1 VPGGPQQLQKRFTL
15 KHIQSLVLLA
25 AACANDNLGRKATC
39 NSVLLLR
46 IDPRMPRNVIHA
58 QTFSGAAEP
67 SEGGP
72 SNSGGMRNRP
82 GLLRE
87 FAETILNWWKDV
99 WSMPGRPR
107 RFLGWPATIFILTQ
121 LLAGIPLLPYALL
134 HWHTDDPLRFAS
146 FLAVALG
153 ASLFKV
159 RLPGIQ
165 ATMSANFLFILV
177 GILDLSYPETL
188 LMGCLGGLAQSLW
201 QSKPRP
207 RLIQLLFNFANLAIS
222 ISLANLV
229 FHSHTAYSFG
239 WRWPMLLA
247 AASTS
252 YFAMNTMSVSGV
264 IAMTE
269 RRNPLLVWKECYL
282 WSFPYHLLGAL
293 IAGGVSIINRS
304 LGWQVAILVLPVVYW
319 IYRSYR
325 TYLDRLEAEKK
336 HTEAIADLHLRTIEA
351 LSLAIEAKDHNTH
364 DHLKRVQIY
373 ALQIGKD
380 LGLDESQLNAVRAA
394 AMLHDIGKLAVPEH
408 ILSKPGRLTPEE
420 FEKLKIHP
428 IVGAQILD
436 RVQFPYPVV
445 PIVRSHHEKWN
456 GTGYPDGLSGE
467 GIPIGARI
475 LSVVDCFDALT
486 SERPYRRAMSPDE
499 AMSLLRSESG
509 QSYDPRVVD
518 YIERHYRD
526 LEEVVGRVAKE
537 GSPFELVSKVERS
550 VAPSAGFAEIPDE
563 AEVRAASFLAS
574 IVSARQEAQL
584 LFELAQTLG
593 NSLSLRETL
602 SVVAVRLK
610 EMIPHDAIVFYILE
624 EGTLVPRYVHGVDY
638 DLFSSMEIPLG
649 QGVSGWVAQAEKPI
663 INGDPAA
670 ETKYL
675 GDRARISVLQSAL
688 SVPLRGRDGVAGVL
702 SVYLREKQGFTKDHL
717 RLLLAASSKLG
728 LSVENA
734 MQFERAQD
742 TASTDFLTGLPN
754 ARSICVH
761 LEKEISRSRRGAN
774 TLAVLLCDLNGFKNV
789 NDNYGHLVGNKLLQE
804 IARNLKNAS
813 REYDQVG
820 RLGGDEFVFVL
831 PELTAECVEELKP
844 RLERAVE
851 DAGRLICSEKVVTVS
866 IGCAFYP
873 KDGST
878 AEELLSEADRR
889 MYETKET
896 YYKQRGEAPRLQVVD

>member
-1 VPGGPQQLQKRFTL
+1 MSREVCLDKRTSNGAPGPPDREDVSIAGMRRHSEKE
-15 KHIQSLVLLA
+15 A
-25 AACANDNLGRKATC
+25 AR
-39 NSVLLLR
+39 SVLR
-46 IDPRMPRNVIHA
+46 
-58 QTFSGAAEP
+58 
-67 SEGGP
+67 
-72 SNSGGMRNRP
+72 
-82 GLLRE
+82 
-87 FAETILNWWKDV
+87 WWKSI
-99 WSMPGRPR
+99 WSLPGKEG

-121 LLAGIPLLPYALL
+121 LLVGIPLLPLGLL
-134 HWHTDDPLRFAS
+134 RWHSENPLRFAC
-146 FLAVALG
+146 FLGVALG

-188 LMGCLGGLAQSLW
+188 VMGCLGGLVQSLW
-201 QSKPRP
+201 QAKPRP

-229 FHSHTAYSFG
+229 FHSHSAFNLG
-239 WRWPMLLA
+239 LRWPLLLA
-247 AASTS
+247 AASTT
-252 YFAMNTMSVSGV
+252 YFAMNSMSVSGI

-269 RRNPLLVWKECYL
+269 RQNPMLVWKECYL
-282 WSFPYHLLGAL
+282 WSFPYYLLGAL
-293 IAGGVSIINRS
+293 IAGGVSVIDRL

-336 HTEAIADLHLRTIEA
+336 HSEAIADLHLRTIEA

-364 DHLKRVQIY
+364 DHLKRVQTY
-373 ALQIGKD
+373 AMQIGKD
-380 LGLDESQLNAVRAA
+380 LGLDVLELNAIRAA

-428 IVGAQILD
+428 IVGAEILD

-445 PIVRSHHEKWN
+445 PIVRSHHEKWD
-456 GTGYPDGLSGE
+456 GTGYPDGLAGE
-467 GIPIGARI
+467 LIPTGARI

-486 SERPYRRAMSPDE
+486 SERPYRRAMSADE
-499 AMSLLRSESG
+499 AMAHLRGESG
-509 QSYDPRVVD
+509 RSYDPRVVEC
-518 YIERHYRD
+518 IERRYKE
-526 LEEVVGRVAKE
+526 LEDEVSRSAKE
-537 GSPFELVSKVERS
+537 GSPLEAVSKIDRA
-550 VAPSAGFAEIPDE
+550 VAPSAGFAEIPNE

-610 EMIPHDAIVFYILE
+610 QMIPYDSIAFYIFE
-624 EGTLVPRYVHGVDY
+624 DGKLVPRYVHGVDY
-638 DLFSSMEIPLG
+638 DLLSSIEIPLG
-649 QGVSGWVAQAEKPI
+649 QGVTGWVARTEQPI

-675 GDRARISVLQSAL
+675 GDRAQIPVLQSAL

-702 SVYLREKQGFTKDHL
+702 TLYLRAKQGFRKDHL

-734 MQFERAQD
+734 LQFEKAQD

-761 LEKEISRSRRGAN
+761 LEQEIARSRRSGN
-774 TLAVLLCDLNGFKNV
+774 SVTVMLCDLNGFKNV

-804 IARNLKNAS
+804 IAKNLKNAC

-831 PELTAECVEELKP
+831 PELTKDWAEELRP
-844 RLERAVE
+844 RLELAVE
-851 DAGRLICSEKVVTVS
+851 EAGRSVCQAKVVTAS

-878 AEELLSEADRR
+878 AEDLLSEADRR

-896 YYKQRGEAPRLQVVD
+896 FYKQRGEAPRLQLVD

>member
-1 VPGGPQQLQKRFTL
+1 MLRDFADHNGVPKGGLEPLDRASVDFEQASQRRSGK
-15 KHIQSLVLLA
+15 KSSKVL
-25 AACANDNLGRKATC
+25 T
-39 NSVLLLR
+39 
-46 IDPRMPRNVIHA
+46 
-58 QTFSGAAEP
+58 
-67 SEGGP
+67 
-72 SNSGGMRNRP
+72 
-82 GLLRE
+82 
-87 FAETILNWWKDV
+87 WWKRV
-99 WSMPGRPR
+99 WSMPGQQG
-107 RFLGWPATIFILTQ
+107 RFLGWPATIFIVTQ
-121 LLAGIPLLPYALL
+121 VLAGIPLVPYALL
-134 HWHTDDPLRFAS
+134 HWHTDNSLRFAS

-188 LMGCLGGLAQSLW
+188 LMGCLGGLVQSLW
-201 QSKPRP
+201 QAKPRP
-207 RLIQLLFNFANLAIS
+207 RVIQILFNFANLALS
-222 ISLANLV
+222 ISLAHLV
-229 FHSHTAYSFG
+229 FQSQLAYEIG
-239 WRWPMLLA
+239 LRWPLLLA
-247 AASTS
+247 AASTT
-252 YFAMNTMSVSGV
+252 YFAMNTMSVSGI

-269 RRNPLLVWKECYL
+269 RRNPILVWKECYL
-282 WSFPYHLLGAL
+282 WSFPYYLLGAL

-364 DHLKRVQIY
+364 DHLKRVQTY
-373 ALQIGKD
+373 AMQIGRD
-380 LGLDESQLNAVRAA
+380 LGVDAALLDAIRAA

-408 ILSKPGRLTPEE
+408 ILSKPGRVTPEE

-428 IVGAQILD
+428 VVGAEILD

-486 SERPYRRAMSPDE
+486 SERPYRRAISPDE
-499 AMSLLRSESG
+499 AMALLRAESG
-509 QSYDPRVVD
+509 RSYDPRVVD
-518 YIERHYRD
+518 CIERRYKE
-526 LEEVVGRVAKE
+526 LEEVVSRSVRE
-537 GSPFELVSKVERS
+537 GSPLDLVSKVNRAA
-550 VAPSAGFAEIPDE
+550 APSAGFAEIPDE

-610 EMIPHDAIVFYILE
+610 EMIPYDTIVFYIYE
-624 EGTLVPRYVHGVDY
+624 EGKLTPKYVHGVDY
-638 DLFSSMEIPLG
+638 DLFTSIEIPLG
-649 QGVSGWVAQAEKPI
+649 QGVSGWVAQTEKPI

-675 GDRARISVLQSAL
+675 GDRAQISVLRSVL
-688 SVPLRGRDGVAGVL
+688 SVPLRGRDGAAGVL
-702 SVYLREKQGFTKDHL
+702 SLYLREKQGFTKDHL

-734 MQFERAQD
+734 LQYERAQD
-742 TASTDFLTGLPN
+742 TASTDFLTELPN
-754 ARSICVH
+754 ARWICVH
-761 LEKEISRSRRGAN
+761 LEQEIARSRRSGVP
-774 TLAVLLCDLNGFKNV
+774 LAVLMSDLNGFKNV
-789 NDNYGHLVGNKLLQE
+789 NDNFGHLVGNKLLQQ
-804 IARNLKNAS
+804 IAKNLKSAC
-813 REYDQVG
+813 REYDHVG

-831 PELTAECVEELKP
+831 PELTKDGAEELKP
-844 RLERAVE
+844 RLELAVE
-851 DAGRLICSEKVVTVS
+851 EAGQQICGAKVVTAS

-878 AEELLSEADRR
+878 AEELLSEADHR

-896 YYKQRGEAPRLQVVD
+896 YYKQRGEASRLQVG

>member
-1 VPGGPQQLQKRFTL
+1 
-15 KHIQSLVLLA
+15 
-25 AACANDNLGRKATC
+25 
-39 NSVLLLR
+39 
-46 IDPRMPRNVIHA
+46 
-58 QTFSGAAEP
+58 
-67 SEGGP
+67 
-72 SNSGGMRNRP
+72 
-82 GLLRE
+82 
-87 FAETILNWWKDV
+87 
-99 WSMPGRPR
+99 MPGQQG

-121 LLAGIPLLPYALL
+121 VLGGIPLLPYALL
-134 HWHTDDPLRFAS
+134 HWHTDNTLRFAS

-153 ASLFKV
+153 ASIFKV

-188 LMGCLGGLAQSLW
+188 LMGCLGGLVQTLW

-207 RLIQLLFNFANLAIS
+207 RLVQILFNFANLALS
-222 ISLANLV
+222 ISLADLV
-229 FHSHTAYSFG
+229 FHSRLAFNIG
-239 WRWPMLLA
+239 LRWPLLLA
-247 AASTS
+247 AASTT
-252 YFAMNTMSVSGV
+252 YFAINTMSVSGI

-269 RRNPLLVWKECYL
+269 RRNPILVWKECYL
-282 WSFPYHLLGAL
+282 WSFPYYLLGAV
-293 IAGGVSIINRS
+293 IAGGVSIINRN

-364 DHLKRVQIY
+364 DHLKRVQTY
-373 ALQIGKD
+373 AMQIGRD
-380 LGLDESQLNAVRAA
+380 LGVDEPQLNAIRAA

-428 IVGAQILD
+428 VVGAEILD

-467 GIPIGARI
+467 TIPIGARI
-475 LSVVDCFDALT
+475 LSAVDCFDALT
-486 SERPYRRAMSPDE
+486 SERPYRRAISPDE
-499 AMSLLRSESG
+499 AMALLRAESG
-509 QSYDPRVVD
+509 RSYDPRVVEC
-518 YIERHYRD
+518 IEKRYVE
-526 LEEVVGRVAKE
+526 LEEAVSRAARE
-537 GSPFELVSKVERS
+537 GSPLELLSKVDRP
-550 VAPSAGFAEIPDE
+550 VAPSAGFAEMPDE
-563 AEVRAASFLAS
+563 AEVRAVSFLSS

-610 EMIPHDAIVFYILE
+610 EMIPYDSIVFYIYE
-624 EGTLVPRYVHGVDY
+624 EGKLIPRYVHGVDY
-638 DLFSSMEIPLG
+638 DLFTSIEIPLG
-649 QGVSGWVAQAEKPI
+649 QGVSGWVAQTEKPI
-663 INGDPAA
+663 INGDPSA

-675 GDRARISVLQSAL
+675 GDRAQVPVLQSAL
-688 SVPLRGRDGVAGVL
+688 SVPLRGREGAAGVL
-702 SVYLREKQGFTKDHL
+702 TLYLRAKQGFTKDHL

-734 MQFERAQD
+734 LQYERAQD
-742 TASTDFLTGLPN
+742 TASTDFLTELPN

-761 LEKEISRSRRGAN
+761 LEQEIARSRRNGSP
-774 TLAVLLCDLNGFKNV
+774 LAVLLSDLNGFKSV
-789 NDNYGHLVGNKLLQE
+789 NDRYGHLVGNKLLQQ
-804 IARNLKNAS
+804 IAKNLKDAC
-813 REYDQVG
+813 REYDQIG

-831 PELTAECVEELKP
+831 PDLTKEGAEELKP
-844 RLERAVE
+844 RLELAVE
-851 DAGRLICSEKVVTVS
+851 EASQSICGAKVVTAS

-873 KDGST
+873 KDGAT
-878 AEELLSEADRR
+878 AEELLSEADHR
-889 MYETKET
+889 MYESKET
-896 YYKQRGEAPRLQVVD
+896 YYKQRGEVTRLQLG

>member
-1 VPGGPQQLQKRFTL
+1 MLRDVIRGTRVSEDTPGLPHGDNASRSGTGVRQQLRQELVEIIRNSWKR
-15 KHIQSLVLLA
+15 I
-25 AACANDNLGRKATC
+25 
-39 NSVLLLR
+39 
-46 IDPRMPRNVIHA
+46 
-58 QTFSGAAEP
+58 
-67 SEGGP
+67 
-72 SNSGGMRNRP
+72 
-82 GLLRE
+82 
-87 FAETILNWWKDV
+87 
-99 WSMPGRPR
+99 WSMPGKQG

-121 LLAGIPLLPYALL
+121 LLAGIPLLPLALL
-134 HWHTDDPLRFAS
+134 RWHTENPLRFAC
-146 FLAVALG
+146 FLGVALG

-165 ATMSANFLFILV
+165 ATMSANFLFVLV
-177 GILDLSYPETL
+177 GILELSYPETL
-188 LMGCLGGLAQSLW
+188 LMGCLGGLVQSLW
-201 QSKPRP
+201 QAKPRP
-207 RLIQLLFNFANLAIS
+207 RLIQMLFNFANLAIS

-229 FHSHTAYSFG
+229 FHSASAYNVG
-239 WRWPMLLA
+239 LRWPLLLA
-247 AASTS
+247 AASTT

-282 WSFPYHLLGAL
+282 WAFPYYLLGAL
-293 IAGGVSIINRS
+293 IAGGVSIINRW

-364 DHLKRVQIY
+364 DHLKRVQTY
-373 ALQIGKD
+373 AMQIGMD
-380 LGLDESQLNAVRAA
+380 LGLDELQMNAIRAA
-394 AMLHDIGKLAVPEH
+394 AMLHDIGKLAVPEN

-428 IVGAQILD
+428 VVGAEILD

-445 PIVRSHHEKWN
+445 PIVRSHHERWD
-456 GTGYPDGLSGE
+456 GTGYPDGLSGDA
-467 GIPIGARI
+467 IPIGARI

-486 SERPYRRAMSPDE
+486 SDRPYRRAMSQDE

-509 QSYDPRVVD
+509 RSYDPRVVEC
-518 YIERHYRD
+518 INKHYRD
-526 LEEVVGRVAKE
+526 LEEVVSRWVKE
-537 GSPFELVSKVERS
+537 GSPLETLSKVERS
-550 VAPSAGFAEIPDE
+550 VAPSAGFADIPDE

-610 EMIPHDAIVFYILE
+610 EMIPYDAIVFYIYE
-624 EGTLVPRYVHGVDY
+624 EGKLVPKYVHGLDY
-638 DLFSSMEIPLG
+638 DLFTAIAIPLG
-649 QGVSGWVAQAEKPI
+649 QGVSGWVAQTEKPI

-675 GDRARISVLQSAL
+675 GDRAQISLLRSAL
-688 SVPLRGRDGVAGVL
+688 SVPLRGRDSVAGVL
-702 SVYLREKQGFTKDHL
+702 SLYLRAKQGFTKDHL

-728 LSVENA
+728 LSVENSL
-734 MQFERAQD
+734 QYERAQD
-742 TASTDFLTGLPN
+742 TASTDFLTELPN
-754 ARSICVH
+754 ARWICVH
-761 LEKEISRSRRGAN
+761 LEQEIARSRRSGGP
-774 TLAVLLCDLNGFKNV
+774 LAVLMSDLNGFKSV

-804 IARNLKNAS
+804 IAKNLKNAC

-831 PELTAECVEELKP
+831 PDLTKDGAEELKP
-844 RLERAVE
+844 RLEEAVE
-851 DAGRLICSEKVVTVS
+851 EAGRSICGAKVVTAS
-866 IGCAFYP
+866 IGAAFYP

-878 AEELLSEADRR
+878 AEELLAEADHR
-889 MYETKET
+889 MYESKET
-896 YYKQRGEAPRLQVVD
+896 YYKRRGEASRLQPVD

>member
-1 VPGGPQQLQKRFTL
+1 MSRGFADHKSVPEGALEALDRPSVAFRRASERRSVKDPARRVLKWWRRFWSLPGQQ
-15 KHIQSLVLLA
+15 
-25 AACANDNLGRKATC
+25 G
-39 NSVLLLR
+39 
-46 IDPRMPRNVIHA
+46 
-58 QTFSGAAEP
+58 
-67 SEGGP
+67 
-72 SNSGGMRNRP
+72 
-82 GLLRE
+82 
-87 FAETILNWWKDV
+87 
-99 WSMPGRPR
+99 
-107 RFLGWPATIFILTQ
+107 RFLGWPATIFIVTQ
-121 LLAGIPLLPYALL
+121 VLVGIPLVPYAFL
-134 HWHTDDPLRFAS
+134 HWHTDNSLRFAS

-188 LMGCLGGLAQSLW
+188 LMGCLGGLVQSLW
-201 QSKPRP
+201 QAKPRP
-207 RLIQLLFNFANLAIS
+207 RVIQILFNFANLALS
-222 ISLANLV
+222 ISLAHLV
-229 FHSHTAYSFG
+229 FHSQLAFNLG
-239 WRWPMLLA
+239 LRWPLLLA
-247 AASTS
+247 AASTT
-252 YFAMNTMSVSGV
+252 YFAMNTMSVSGI

-282 WSFPYHLLGAL
+282 WSFPYYLLGAL

-364 DHLKRVQIY
+364 DHLKRVQTY
-373 ALQIGKD
+373 AMQIGKD
-380 LGLDESQLNAVRAA
+380 LGFDEAQLNAIRAA

-428 IVGAQILD
+428 VVGAEILD

-456 GTGYPDGLSGE
+456 GAGYPDGLSGE

-486 SERPYRRAMSPDE
+486 SERPYRRAISPDE
-499 AMSLLRSESG
+499 AMALLRAESG
-509 QSYDPRVVD
+509 RSYDPRVVD
-518 YIERHYRD
+518 CIERRYKE
-526 LEEVVGRVAKE
+526 LEEAVSRSARE
-537 GSPFELVSKVERS
+537 GSPLELVSKVDRAA
-550 VAPSAGFAEIPDE
+550 APSAGFAEIPNE

-610 EMIPHDAIVFYILE
+610 EMIPYDSIVFYIYE
-624 EGTLVPRYVHGVDY
+624 EGKLIPRYVHGVDY
-638 DLFSSMEIPLG
+638 DLFTSIEIPLG
-649 QGVSGWVAQAEKPI
+649 QGVSGWVAQTEKPI

-675 GDRARISVLQSAL
+675 GDRAQVSVLQSVL
-688 SVPLRGRDGVAGVL
+688 SVPLRGRDGAAGVL
-702 SVYLREKQGFTKDHL
+702 SLYLREKQGFTKDHL

-734 MQFERAQD
+734 LQYERAQD
-742 TASTDFLTGLPN
+742 TASTDFLTELPN
-754 ARSICVH
+754 ARWICVH
-761 LEKEISRSRRGAN
+761 LEQEIARSRRSGVP
-774 TLAVLLCDLNGFKNV
+774 LAVLMSDLNGFKNV
-789 NDNYGHLVGNKLLQE
+789 NDNFGHLVGNKLLQQ
-804 IARNLKNAS
+804 IAKNLKSAC

-831 PELTAECVEELKP
+831 PELTKEGAEELKP
-844 RLERAVE
+844 RLELAVE
-851 DAGRLICSEKVVTVS
+851 EAGQQICGSRVVTAS

-878 AEELLSEADRR
+878 AEELLSEADHR

-896 YYKQRGEAPRLQVVD
+896 YYKQRGEASRLQVG